1 MSSGS
6 GVIGSICRLLSF
18 DRTLYL
24 FIAAGILLRVIAV
37 LVDTPRF
44 DGAFY
49 STIGFNLLD
58 KGDFVNLAGTKTYN
72 FSLTYPGYLA
82 MFYGVF
88 GFSVGVTKVASFI
101 CSILVILVAFWATK
115 DLFERRTGL
124 IAAAVISLTSA
135 LIVVTGKNYVENI
148 VLLFFVPTIW
158 AMIKGFKDSRYIPLA
173 AFFAGLTYYTKTD
186 VGLYIAFGALA
197 AFIVWRF
204 LYVKWEMLKDKYYWL
219 AFVIIVVMVL
229 GRALLISAGDIP
241 TQNLSSTISRS
252 FDIVVFLFQLV
263 LHFLLIGGF
272 VIYWFPEF
280 RESIKRYKE
289 ETPNLML
296 LLIAALTLLAVL
308 NATGWGQLNAKVLG
322 GVSREYITIVYVPAM
337 WLFFGLVKQDDTEE
351 GEGILVSIKGI
362 FKKKLRLVMFL
373 ASLGLA
379 AAMVFVDDWLAVLF
393 FFGAFCFVFHGYRQ
407 RVTILLVALLVVSA
421 NAVSAVYR
429 PAYVE
434 AAERINENLQGGQ
447 TIALDRENGSFYLSV
462 DRVFPYFSRH
472 DIDVELYDNGTS
484 PDYIVSEKS
493 GNYTGYCELGTYEGI
508 ARPSFLSLAKD
519 WILGRDIPD
528 SFTEKTVHIWG
539 PC

>member
-1 MSSGS
+1 MSSDS
-6 GVIGSICRLLSF
+6 GVIGSIGRLLSF

-24 FIAAGILLRVIAV
+24 FIGAGVLLRVIVV
-37 LVDTPRF
+37 LADVPRF

-58 KGDFVNLAGTKTYN
+58 KGDLVNLAGTKTYN

-82 MFYGVF
+82 LFYGIF

-101 CSILVILVAFWATK
+101 CSILVILVTFWATK
-115 DLFERRTGL
+115 DLFDRRTGL

-148 VLLFFVPTIW
+148 VLLFFIPTVW
-158 AMIKGFKDSRYIPLA
+158 AMIRGFKDSRYIPLA
-173 AFFAGLTYYTKTD
+173 AFLAGLTYYTKTD
-186 VGLYIAFGALA
+186 VGLYIAFGALV
-197 AFIVWRF
+197 AFVVWRF
-204 LYVKWEMLKDKYYWL
+204 HYMRWEMLKDKYYWL
-219 AFVIIVVMVL
+219 AFVIILVMVL

-241 TQNLSSTISRS
+241 TQNLFRTISRS
-252 FDIVVFLFQLV
+252 FNIVVFLFQLV
-263 LHFLLIGGF
+263 LHFILVGGF
-272 VIYWFPEF
+272 IVYWFPEF
-280 RESIKRYKE
+280 RESIKRFKE

-337 WLFFGLVKQDDTEE
+337 WLFFGLVRLDDAEE
-351 GEGILVSIKGI
+351 REGILASIKGF
-362 FKKKLRLVMFL
+362 FKKKLRLVVFL
-373 ASLGLA
+373 ACLGLA
-379 AAMVFVDDWLAVLF
+379 AAMVLVDDWLAVLF
-393 FFGAFCFVFHGYRQ
+393 FFGAFCFVFHGYRK

-421 NAVSAVYR
+421 NAASAVYR
-429 PAYVE
+429 PAYVD
-434 AAERINENLQGGQ
+434 AAERINEDLQGGQ

-472 DIDVELYDNGTS
+472 NIDIEIYDNGTS
-484 PDYIVSEKS
+484 SDYIISEKS
-493 GNYTGYCELGTYEGI
+493 GSYSGYCELGTYEGI
-508 ARPSFLSLAKD
+508 ARPSLLSLAKD
-519 WILGRDIPD
+519 WILGRGVPD
-528 SFTEKTVHIWG
+528 SFPEKTVHTWG